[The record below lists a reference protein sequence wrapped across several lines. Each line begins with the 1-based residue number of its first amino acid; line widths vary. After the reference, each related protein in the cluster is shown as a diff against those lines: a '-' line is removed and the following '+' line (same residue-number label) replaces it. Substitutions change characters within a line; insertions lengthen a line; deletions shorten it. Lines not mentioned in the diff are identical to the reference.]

1 MCVVTSVRTLKCSN
15 FRMLVSNIKM
25 IQWLM
30 FWDWPNSG
38 VDSFAYFYLRVV
50 VLFVIKMLVTGKW
63 KYIHKTLREKCQ
75 ALKNLEN
82 GESNNDVAAKYNL
95 PKNTLSSWVK
105 NKQKPFDA
113 LKKGIN
119 VNPIQDGLSS
129 GLLTLSLKFVSHI
142 LQWWNLA
149 QLYLTQRRSKKY
161 MNHVTH
167 PLSSA
172 DIIIFS
178 PVLVE
183 V

>member
-25 IQWLM
+25 IKWLM

-38 VDSFAYFYLRVV
+38 VDSFAYFYLHVV
-50 VLFVIKMLVTGKW
+50 VLFVIKMLVTGKR

-75 ALKNLEN
+75 AFKNLEN

-95 PKNTLSSWVK
+95 PKNTLSTWVK